1 MRFTACLAQVDAL
14 EGASIGAIGAGL
26 CHTMWLADGSS
37 PAVLA
42 LPTFTPL
49 PDAAVV
55 PAAKGKNKAAA
66 APKGAAATKK
76 AKK

>member
-1 MRFTACLAQVDAL
+1 MQVDAL

-37 PAVLA
+37 PAILA

-66 APKGAAATKK
+66 APKGAASKK

>member
-1 MRFTACLAQVDAL
+1 LFQVDAL
-14 EGASIGAIGAGL
+14 EGAGIGAIAAGL
-26 CHTMWLADGSS
+26 CHTIWVADGAS

-49 PDAAVV
+49 PDEAVAA
-55 PAAKGKNKAAA
+55 AAKGKNKAAA
-66 APKGAAATKK
+66 APKGGAGKK